1 MLYASQSK
9 EKGIAVEKLS
19 FFNLASQRLGWLTES
34 QRVVSE
40 NVANADTPGFKARK
54 VSSFQEMLS
63 STQQSHLQTTNTQH
77 IRGFG
82 SQAGVKVHV
91 DEETWSE
98 SLNGNTVVLEQ
109 QSIRA
114 NEIAENYQLAANL
127 YRKGHDLIRL
137 AVTGVR

>member
-1 MLYASQSK
+1 MLYALQEK
-9 EKGIAVEKLS
+9 EKSPHMDKLS
-19 FFNLASQRLGWLTES
+19 FFNLASQRLAWLTES

-54 VSSFQEMLS
+54 TASFQDLLS
-63 STQQSHLQTTNTQH
+63 ATQPASLQTTNLNH
-77 IRGFG
+77 IKGFG
-82 SQAGVKVHV
+82 ANGRVSVEV
-91 DEETWSE
+91 DEAAWSE

-109 QSIRA
+109 QTIRA
-114 NEIAENYQLAANL
+114 NEIAENYQLAASL